1 MLRARFKNY
10 CDDVNKLLGHYTYV
24 LAGDGDF
31 QEPVALGAGSMAG
44 HWQLSKL
51 IVYYDSNNAQ
61 ISWKS
66 W

>member
-1 MLRARFKNY
+1 MMLIN
-10 CDDVNKLLGHYTYV
+10 CSHHTYV

-51 IVYYDSNNAQ
+51 IVYYDSNNESLEKLVDQ
-61 ISWKS
+61 IQQII
-66 W
+66 